1 MYLVLCASC
10 LYEDL
15 HLVSYRAMK
24 GTHICSKDTS
34 FSITSAVLTSTF
46 RRNNV
51 FQLTQKQSS
60 TSARISSRISL
71 KIQVV
76 PLSYYS

>member
-1 MYLVLCASC
+1 MYLLLCTSHP
-10 LYEDL
+10 YEDL
-15 HLVSYRAMK
+15 HHVSYRVMK
-24 GTHICSKDTS
+24 GTHTCNKGTS
-34 FSITSAVLTSTF
+34 FALTSAVLTSF

-51 FQLTQKQSS
+51 FQLIQKQSS
-60 TSARISSRISL
+60 TLARISSRILL